1 MRMANRTL
9 EVWCF
14 GEHAGVVVDE
24 PSGMAF
30 TYAESWRAAGRPLLS
45 HSLPLDGSYTTAAA
59 AAFFGGLLPE
69 GAPRE
74 RAARNL
80 GVSADNDFALLA
92 ALGGDTAG
100 AISLLAPGERPAP
113 VGRDVQ
119 WLSESELATLVDELP
134 SRPLHADGR
143 VPLAGGFD

>member
-1 MRMANRTL
+1 MADRTL

-14 GEHAGVVVDE
+14 DEHAGVVVDE
-24 PSGMAF
+24 PNGMAF
-30 TYAESWRAAGRPLLS
+30 TYAESWRGAARPPLS
-45 HSLPLDGSYTTAAA
+45 HSLPLDGSYTTAAVQ
-59 AAFFGGLLPE
+59 AFFGGLLPE
-69 GAPRE
+69 GSPRE

-119 WLSESELATLVDELP
+119 WLGDSELAKLIDELP
-134 SRPLHADGR
+134 SRPLHADADGE
-143 VPLAGGFD
+143 